1 VARYALTIFL
11 SAFLLFLVQPL
22 IGKYILPW
30 FGGAPAV
37 WTTCMLFFQVLLLGG
52 YAYAHWL
59 ADRAVVR
66 KQTTIHLALLALSLV
81 FLPITPKEFLKPTG
95 AHWPQL
101 QILLL
106 LLVTIGAPYV
116 MLSSTGP
123 LLQSWFSR
131 THEGRS
137 PYRLY
142 SLSNLGSLLALL
154 SYPFLVEPKV
164 PLRRQAVLW
173 SIAYVAFAALCGWCA
188 VQLRRQG
195 DKETSPSLSASTLN
209 PQPSTL
215 NPKLSDISLWLLLS
229 MAGSVMLLAT
239 TNMICQEIAVV
250 PFLWILPLA
259 LYLLS
264 FIICFDSPRWYLR
277 WLFLPLLAVA
287 VAAWCLTIGHESLT
301 QVILWTGWFEH
312 SPLPR
317 LEEETRKFIEDYSIV
332 LFGKSPFPWIRKNLG
347 LTIGRPTLWGQIGV
361 YLAVLFACVMTC
373 HGELARCKPQPR
385 HLTLY
390 FLMVSIGGAVGGIF
404 VALIAPYVFPWFWEY
419 QLGVLA
425 CCIAVLWS
433 VIRDPDVPAGGD
445 WRAVRWGLLG
455 AACVLLFPLA
465 GVFSLH
471 VREHDRD
478 AQYVNR
484 NFYGVLRVH
493 EEERD
498 LGPVRVLTHG
508 EINHGYQ
515 FLDPE
520 MSRWPASYYARDT
533 GISIAA
539 RFHPRRLSED
549 PAQRSLRVGVVGLG
563 AGCIAA
569 LGKEGDYF
577 RFYEINPAVV
587 ELARESFTY
596 LRDTPAEVDVVLGD
610 GRISLE
616 RELQSG
622 GPQRFDILVFDAFSS
637 DAIPIHLLTQECA
650 QMYWQHLRPDGVL
663 ALNISNR
670 YVKLR
675 RVTEALA
682 KSLGKEA
689 VVVDSK
695 DDPSIAQ
702 ESSRWVL
709 ITSNRQFL
717 DNPDRKA
724 ATWARDEPPRPPLLW
739 TDDFASLWQVIEE

>member
-1 VARYALTIFL
+1 MARYALTIFL

-59 ADRAVVR
+59 ADRVAIR

-95 AHWPQL
+95 GGWPQL

-106 LLVTIGAPYV
+106 LLATIGAPYV

-154 SYPFLVEPKV
+154 SYPFLVEPNV
-164 PLRRQAVLW
+164 RLRHQAVLW
-173 SIAYVAFAALCGWCA
+173 SVGFAVFAALCGWCA
-188 VQLRRQG
+188 LRVRRKDGVIEDCGLQIADLG
-195 DKETSPSLSASTLN
+195 MTADLQSAIRN
-209 PQPSTL
+209 PQSAIPPASLVQRPTF
-215 NPKLSDISLWLLLS
+215 SAITLWLLLS
-229 MAGSVMLLAT
+229 LAGSVMLLAT

-277 WLFLPLLAVA
+277 WLFLPLLTLAI
-287 VAAWCLTIGHESLT
+287 AAWCLTIGHESLT
-301 QVILWTGWFEH
+301 RVVMWTGWFEH

-317 LEEETRKFIEDYSIV
+317 LEEESRKFIEDYSIV
-332 LFGKSPFPWIRKNLG
+332 VFGNSPLPWMRKNLG
-347 LTIGRPTLWGQIGV
+347 LSINRPTLWAQIGI
-361 YLAVLFACVMTC
+361 YLAVLFACVMAC
-373 HGELARCKPQPR
+373 HGELARSKPQPR
-385 HLTLY
+385 YLTLY
-390 FLMVSIGGAVGGIF
+390 FLTVSIGGAAGGIF

-419 QLGVLA
+419 QLGLLA
-425 CCIAVLWS
+425 TGVAVLWS
-433 VIRDPDVPAGGD
+433 LIRDPRVPVGGD

-455 AACVLLFPLA
+455 TACVLLAPLA
-465 GVFSLH
+465 GVFWLH
-471 VREHDRD
+471 VKQHDRD
-478 AQYVNR
+478 AKYVNR
-484 NFYGVLRVH
+484 NFYGVLRVD

-498 LGPVRVLTHG
+498 LGRIRVLTHG

-515 FLDPE
+515 FLDPQ
-520 MSRWPASYYARDT
+520 MRRWPASYYARDT

-539 RFHPRRLSED
+539 RFHPRRLSTD
-549 PAQRSLRVGVVGLG
+549 PAQRSLRVGIVGLG

-569 LGKEGDYF
+569 
-577 RFYEINPAVV
+577 
-587 ELARESFTY
+587 
-596 LRDTPAEVDVVLGD
+596 
-610 GRISLE
+610 
-616 RELQSG
+616 
-622 GPQRFDILVFDAFSS
+622 
-637 DAIPIHLLTQECA
+637 
-650 QMYWQHLRPDGVL
+650 
-663 ALNISNR
+663 
-670 YVKLR
+670 
-675 RVTEALA
+675 
-682 KSLGKEA
+682 
-689 VVVDSK
+689 
-695 DDPSIAQ
+695 
-702 ESSRWVL
+702 
-709 ITSNRQFL
+709 
-717 DNPDRKA
+717 
-724 ATWARDEPPRPPLLW
+724 
-739 TDDFASLWQVIEE
+739 